1 MRDVWRYGFE
11 QGGRVM
17 ETDRHG
23 YCEHNRRD
31 HKCWECQAQ
40 RARAAELRVAELEG
54 ERDTVVELASR
65 LEVDIES
72 LNQTD
77 TELTAK
83 VAELQAQLDRA
94 NALNA
99 KVAAIWRASYGN
111 ATALHIAMIG
121 VFPGEGES

>member
-1 MRDVWRYGFE
+1 MKRPNLEAMDEGAARFDSELSNVISWA
-11 QGGRVM
+11 M
-17 ETDRHG
+17 
-23 YCEHNRRD
+23 NRER
-31 HKCWECQAQ
+31 
-40 RARAAELRVAELEG
+40 RVAELEG